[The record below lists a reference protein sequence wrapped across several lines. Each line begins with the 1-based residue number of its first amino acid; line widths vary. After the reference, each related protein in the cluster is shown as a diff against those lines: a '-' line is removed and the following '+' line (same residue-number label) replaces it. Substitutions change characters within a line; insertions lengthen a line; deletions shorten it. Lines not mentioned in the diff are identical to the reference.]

1 MNRVMNR
8 ALTRRRLRLGGAVLA
23 VLCLCSLAASCTCAP
38 AEGPSPSPPQVPP
51 ARPEPEEGVYLYP
64 TLIEARPGE
73 ELSIEIRVKPA
84 GQGVSGCEVVI
95 AYDPGVMQ
103 PLDIETGSF
112 LGPTPLVGLRKI
124 DSQSGKISLAVA
136 RVGETTA
143 PSPAGILA
151 TVSFRIADSAATGTY
166 NLSLTWVG
174 LSDQDFQD
182 IIGFPTQGTE
192 VWIVS

>member
-8 ALTRRRLRLGGAVLA
+8 TLTKRKSLLGLAVLA
-23 VLCLCSLAASCTCAP
+23 MLCLCSLAVSCTCAP
-38 AEGPSPSPPQVPP
+38 AEESPPPAPELPP
-51 ARPEPEEGVYLYP
+51 ARPEPEEGVYLNP

-73 ELSIEIRVKPA
+73 DLSVEIRVKPT

-95 AYDPGVMQ
+95 GYDPAVMESIGVEAG
-103 PLDIETGSF
+103 DF
-112 LGPTPLVGLRKI
+112 LGAAPLIGLEKI
-124 DSQSGKISLAVA
+124 DSQSGTIALAMA
-136 RVGETTA
+136 RVGETAT
-143 PSPAGILA
+143 PSPTGVLA
-151 TVSFRIADSAATGTY
+151 TMSFRIADSAAAGIY
-166 NLSLTWVG
+166 SLSLTWAG

>member
-1 MNRVMNR
+1 MNR
-8 ALTRRRLRLGGAVLA
+8 ALARQRFRLGLAVLA
-23 VLCLCSLAASCTCAP
+23 MLCLCSLAASCTCAP
-38 AEGPSPSPPQVPP
+38 AEGPSPSSPKVPE

-64 TLIEARPGE
+64 TLIQARPGE
-73 ELSIEIRVKPA
+73 DVAVEIRVSPSGWA
-84 GQGVSGCEVVI
+84 VSGCEVVI

-112 LGPTPLVGLRKI
+112 LGATPLIGLEKI
-124 DSQSGKISLAVA
+124 DSQSGTIALAMA
-136 RVGETTA
+136 RVGEATP
-143 PSPAGILA
+143 PSPAGVLA
-151 TVSFRIADSAATGTY
+151 TVSFRIADSAAAGTY

-174 LSDQDFQD
+174 LADQDFQD

>member
-1 MNRVMNR
+1 
-8 ALTRRRLRLGGAVLA
+8 
-23 VLCLCSLAASCTCAP
+23 
-38 AEGPSPSPPQVPP
+38 
-51 ARPEPEEGVYLYP
+51 VYLYP

-95 AYDPGVMQ
+95 GYDPAVMESLGVEAG
-103 PLDIETGSF
+103 DF
-112 LGPTPLVGLRKI
+112 LGAAPLVGLKKI
-124 DSQSGKISLAVA
+124 DSQSGKISLAMA
-136 RVGETTA
+136 RVGETTT
-143 PSPAGILA
+143 PSPTGILA

-166 NLSLTWVG
+166 NLSLTWAG

-192 VWIVS
+192 VWIAS